1 MPQLDSLRV
10 VAKDIEQRFQAI
22 HRFRRVF
29 KACGKLKQQTSKLFR
44 LGQRRNAGF
53 KFIKLL
59 GSPSRFIVRKPL
71 PNLDGEFEIIRGTF
85 RPAFSRLRAGR
96 PIKRG
101 IDLDGV
107 EVPRVEL
114 ELVGFLEGIKNAGP

>member
-1 MPQLDSLRV
+1 VPQLDGFWVILKS
-10 VAKDIEQRFQAI
+10 AEQSFQTV
-22 HRFRRVF
+22 HRFRGVLE
-29 KACGKLKQQTSKLFR
+29 ACGKLKQQTSKLFR

-71 PNLDGEFEIIRGTF
+71 PNLDGEFEIIRGAF

-101 IDLDGV
+101 IELDGV